1 MDNEESFGQQAL
13 VTSIAVLLFVAAYF
27 GVVGLLPAF
36 ITLVIAYSVGWLILK
51 AIDWWFG
58 PSDL

>member
-27 GVVGLLPAF
+27 GVGGLLPAF
-36 ITLVIAYSVGWLILK
+36 ITLVIAYSIGWFFLK
-51 AIDWWFG
+51 AVDWWIG